1 MAKTGTFSDD
11 GRDPL
16 LLAFLPAPPVHL
28 SLLNAFSVQVGA
40 QSIVLP
46 PGCERLLALLALH
59 GRRTRSSA
67 AGCLW
72 PDAAQEKALACL
84 RTCIW
89 RCNQAADL
97 VSAGLRTVE
106 LAPAV
111 HVDIGDPRT
120 ADGELLPGWDDEWL
134 MAERERLREVHLQ
147 HLDTQID
154 QLVKERQFGQALEL
168 ARRSL
173 AIEPLR
179 EVTHRAVIGIHVAAS
194 DHAAAV
200 RAYQR
205 CRTLLLTELGVE
217 PSRQT
222 VRLLDGVRSTPAEST
237 ASGTVGL

>member
-1 MAKTGTFSDD
+1 MTKTGTFSDD

-16 LLAFLPAPPVHL
+16 LLAFLPAPPVQL
-28 SLLNAFSVQVGA
+28 SLLNAFGVQVGA
-40 QSIVLP
+40 RSVALP

-72 PDAAQEKALACL
+72 PDAAPEKALACL

-97 VSAGLRTVE
+97 VSAGSRTVE
-106 LAPAV
+106 LAQAV
-111 HVDIGDPRT
+111 HVDIGDHRT
-120 ADGELLPGWDDEWL
+120 PDGELLPGWDDEWL
-134 MAERERLREVHLQ
+134 VAERERLREVHLQ
-147 HLDTQID
+147 HLDVEIY
-154 QLVKERQFGQALEL
+154 QLVKDREFGRALQV
-168 ARRSL
+168 ARRSI

-217 PSRQT
+217 PSLQT
-222 VRLLDGVRSTPAEST
+222 VRLLDGVRQHA
-237 ASGTVGL
+237 G